1 MNSPSHPGSPVPGGP
16 LNPLSPG
23 RANTPRESS
32 FMNSLRSELRDSS
45 VHDKISQFNTL
56 ALGKSVERKNADA
69 ALKRAMLGREEA
81 EDELRRYRE
90 ENKVLR
96 VQLDKSK
103 EREQRVSERLET
115 VMDQYGRA
123 KETFAHTKT
132 AWEKE
137 IKVARKKVFKHDA
150 TIIRLQEE
158 LKAARDGWR
167 AASDNVDSEKAR
179 NQQREQEAFEARF
192 QMVGLEEQ
200 LSEALERVK
209 VLEQE
214 RDAFKTLAK
223 EEEVARIAA
232 EGRIPLPKF
241 ERHDDEFASPRKK
254 QRTSMTT
261 AMVTTSAANE
271 EEVEELSRKID
282 WERRRADRAYE
293 MIDFLHAECEL
304 RTCEASKFLKRRHIL
319 SPHRVLVAPTEVGP
333 SDLRILGRASASVTS
348 SRRESQ
354 DSNQEISF
362 VKPEMPSLKRKSRD
376 EPRRSTIFC
385 AREGIFRT
393 VSMQEAE
400 ALEAAEKERDQA
412 RPTVQSPSPRP
423 SLDRP
428 QSAEDH
434 SDEQPTP
441 RDRLPEPR
449 MYARTPSVEPPS
461 FALLAQERMSLA
473 SLLNAPHG
481 DAQANI
487 PEMNIPTMPD
497 VVERAGE
504 EEEEEQKEIEEEQ
517 TVIETKVE
525 VETQSVEVETQA
537 KQRSTSPEDSPPRA
551 LSNAGSYR
559 TSTTT
564 TSIPI
569 HDDEANPPS
578 RPVSRFDRAR
588 TPSGESHASFD
599 VNNPAMTPTCT
610 REEALA
616 RIRERRGRARSAAQG
631 AATPRK
637 PILQGPGSRR
647 DMSAPTATTTAASST
662 ATSAKRAASRVRK
675 AR

>member
-1 MNSPSHPGSPVPGGP
+1 MR
-16 LNPLSPG
+16 LARTDRQL
-23 RANTPRESS
+23 TSS
-32 FMNSLRSELRDSS
+32 L
-45 VHDKISQFNTL
+45 Q
-56 ALGKSVERKNADA
+56 
-69 ALKRAMLGREEA
+69 
-81 EDELRRYRE
+81 
-90 ENKVLR
+90 
-96 VQLDKSK
+96 
-103 EREQRVSERLET
+103 
-115 VMDQYGRA
+115 DQYGRA

-158 LKAARDGWR
+158 LKAAREGWR

-304 RTCEASKFLKRRHIL
+304 RTCEASKFLKRKHIL
-319 SPHRVLVAPTEVGP
+319 SPHRVLVAPTEINGP

-348 SRRESQ
+348 SRPESQ

-376 EPRRSTIFC
+376 EGRRSTIFC

-412 RPTVQSPSPRP
+412 RPTIQSPSPSP
-423 SLDRP
+423 SRT
-428 QSAEDH
+428 QSAEEH
-434 SDEQPTP
+434 SEPPTP
-441 RDRLPEPR
+441 NDRLREPR

-473 SLLNAPHG
+473 SLLNAPQG
-481 DAQANI
+481 DAHAAMSEMNM
-487 PEMNIPTMPD
+487 MNIPTMPD

-504 EEEEEQKEIEEEQ
+504 EEEQEQEANEEDRTE
-517 TVIETKVE
+517 IETKFEVE
-525 VETQSVEVETQA
+525 VQREEVKVQSADVEGQVEE
-537 KQRSTSPEDSPPRA
+537 RSASPMPSPSRSI
-551 LSNAGSYR
+551 SNTGSYR
-559 TSTTT
+559 TSVTT

-578 RPVSRFDRAR
+578 RPLSRFDRAR

-599 VNNPAMTPTCT
+599 INNPAMTPTCT

-616 RIRERRGRARSAAQG
+616 KIRERRGRARSAAQG

-637 PILQGPGSRR
+637 PLLQGAASRR
-647 DMSAPTATTTAASST
+647 DMSAPTATTTTAA
-662 ATSAKRAASRVRK
+662 SAKRAASKVRK